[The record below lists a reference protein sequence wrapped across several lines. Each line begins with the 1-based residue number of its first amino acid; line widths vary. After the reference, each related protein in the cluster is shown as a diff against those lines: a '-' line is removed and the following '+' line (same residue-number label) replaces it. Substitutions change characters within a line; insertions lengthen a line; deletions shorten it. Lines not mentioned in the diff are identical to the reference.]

1 VRSNSGASPKEVDWP
16 GLSADLTEL
25 MAKCECAPILVRLA
39 WHDSGTFS
47 KTDGTGG
54 SRGAQRFPTGE
65 SAHGANAGLSVA
77 RGLLQPFKEKHP
89 AVSYADLW
97 ALAAVVAISASGGP
111 SIPFSAGRLDIAS
124 ASECVAAGRLPD
136 GDKGAT
142 HVRSIFYRMGFN
154 DTDIVALSGAHT
166 LGRCHADRSGFEGP
180 WTTSPLRFDN
190 SYFKLLLAC
199 DWKPSKAARSGQPQ
213 MSCAS
218 HPEIMMLTTDH
229 TLATDAGFRP
239 IAQRFE
245 SDATAFHAAFASA
258 PHSRHAHTRIC
269 AHAAAITPRL
279 RDVGCASHS
288 VPQALSAG

>member
-1 VRSNSGASPKEVDWP
+1 
-16 GLSADLTEL
+16 
-25 MAKCECAPILVRLA
+25 M
-39 WHDSGTFS
+39 
-47 KTDGTGG
+47 
-54 SRGAQRFPTGE
+54 
-65 SAHGANAGLSVA
+65 A

-180 WTTSPLRFDN
+180 WTEDPLEFDGE
-190 SYFKLLLAC
+190 YYTTLLGCQWLEGFAV
-199 DWKPSKAARSGQPQ
+199 DTGKPQ
-213 MSCAS
+213 MYSPDCDGL
-218 HPEIMMLTTDH
+218 MMLHTDVALLSDDAFRGH
-229 TLATDAGFRP
+229 VEVFAADTDAWF
-239 IAQRFE
+239 
-245 SDATAFHAAFASA
+245 AAFAKA
-258 PHSRHAHTRIC
+258 FATLQEKGHAG
-269 AHAAAITPRL
+269 L
-279 RDVGCASHS
+279 QLVF
-288 VPQALSAG
+288 